1 MDETNEDEDTRRL
14 RRELRR
20 LGHAPVPAGL
30 LRRLL
35 AIPSGREPGW
45 RWLLAP
51 AVPAAVVAA
60 AVVLVA
66 RQPLPEEDPSVAA
79 LQEFRVAMSYVQRGA
94 TVTNEEISNAIQTG
108 LREAYGISRVSV
120 LGEDRRPQQGD
131 QDEN

>member
-20 LGHAPVPAGL
+20 LGQAPVPAGL

-35 AIPSGREPGW
+35 AIPSGREPAW

-51 AVPAAVVAA
+51 AVPAAVAA
-60 AVVLVA
+60 IAIVLVA
-66 RQPLPEEDPSVAA
+66 RQPLPEEDPGVAA
-79 LQEFRVAMSYVQRGA
+79 LQDFRVAMSYVRRGA
-94 TVTNEEISNAIQTG
+94 TVTNEEISNALQTG

-120 LGEDRRPQQGD
+120 LGDAGRPQQGD
-131 QDEN
+131 QDED

>member
-1 MDETNEDEDTRRL
+1 MDETNEDDGTRRL

-20 LGHAPVPAGL
+20 LGQVPVPAGL

-35 AIPSGREPGW
+35 TIPSDRQPAW

-51 AVPAAVVAA
+51 AVPAAVAA
-60 AVVLVA
+60 IAIVLVT
-66 RQPLPEEDPSVAA
+66 RQPLPEEDPGVAA

-94 TVTNEEISNAIQTG
+94 TVTNEELSNAIRTG
-108 LREAYGISRVSV
+108 LYEAYGISRVSI

-131 QDEN
+131 QDEI

>member
-14 RRELRR
+14 LRELRR
-20 LGHAPVPAGL
+20 LAQVPVPAGL

-35 AIPSGREPGW
+35 AIPSDRKPAW

-51 AVPAAVVAA
+51 AVPAAVAA
-60 AVVLVA
+60 IAIVLVA
-66 RQPLPEEDPSVAA
+66 RQPLPEEDPSAVA

-94 TVTNEEISNAIQTG
+94 TVTNEELSNALQTG
-108 LREAYGISRVSV
+108 LREAYGISRVSI

>member
-20 LGHAPVPAGL
+20 LGQVPVPAGL

-35 AIPSGREPGW
+35 AIPSDRKPAW
-45 RWLLAP
+45 RWLLVP
-51 AVPAAVVAA
+51 AVPAAVA
-60 AVVLVA
+60 AVAIVLVA
-66 RQPLPEEDPSVAA
+66 RQPLPEEDPGVAT
-79 LQEFRVAMSYVQRGA
+79 LQEFRVAMSYIRRGA

-120 LGEDRRPQQGD
+120 LGEDRRAQQGD
-131 QDEN
+131 QDEI